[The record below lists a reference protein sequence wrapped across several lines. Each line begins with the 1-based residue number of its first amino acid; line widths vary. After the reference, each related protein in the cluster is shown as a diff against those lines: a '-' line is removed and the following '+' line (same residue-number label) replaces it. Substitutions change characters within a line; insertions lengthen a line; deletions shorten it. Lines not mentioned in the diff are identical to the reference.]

1 VNGPLSGLTVIEL
14 AGLGPA
20 PFCGMILADLGAQVT
35 RVDRLRPPGP
45 GPGAGG
51 EKDFLGRGRR
61 SIMVDLK
68 NPGGPGVV
76 RELAASADV
85 LLEGFRPGVMERL
98 GLGPEELLAAVPTLV
113 YGRMTGWGQSG
124 PLASAAGHDINYI
137 AVAGALEPIG
147 RAGGPPVPPLALVGD
162 FGGGGMLLA
171 VGVCAALVERSV
183 SGKGQVVDAAAVDGA
198 SLLMTVVHS
207 MRADGSWNDERGTNL
222 FDSGA
227 PFYDVYPTAD
237 DRYVSVGAIEPKF
250 YDELIDALGLDT
262 DQMYP
267 QHDRAQW
274 PARKERIA
282 AVIKTRTRAQWA
294 DHMAARDACFA
305 PVLAPGEAPGYPH
318 NRERRSF
325 VTVGGDLQPAPAPR
339 FSRTPA
345 ADPAPAPR
353 PGEHT
358 DAVLRSCGLSAHRVA
373 ALREAGVVA

>member
-1 VNGPLSGLTVIEL
+1 VSGPLSGLTVIEL

-35 RVDRLRPPGP
+35 RVDRMRPPGP

-98 GLGPEELLAAVPTLV
+98 GLGPEELLAAVPALV

-171 VGVCAALVERSV
+171 LGVCAALVERSV

-227 PFYDVYPTAD
+227 PFYDVYPAAD
-237 DRYVSVGAIEPKF
+237 GRYLSFPGNSPCCSRWCCLHRRAVWPRPSSRP
-250 YDELIDALGLDT
+250 LG
-262 DQMYP
+262 
-267 QHDRAQW
+267 
-274 PARKERIA
+274 ER
-282 AVIKTRTRAQWA
+282 TSCERQ
-294 DHMAARDACFA
+294 
-305 PVLAPGEAPGYPH
+305 PGT
-318 NRERRSF
+318 RRS
-325 VTVGGDLQPAPAPR
+325 
-339 FSRTPA
+339 
-345 ADPAPAPR
+345 
-353 PGEHT
+353 
-358 DAVLRSCGLSAHRVA
+358 HR
-373 ALREAGVVA
+373 

>member
-1 VNGPLSGLTVIEL
+1 MSGPLSGLKVIEL

-35 RVDRLRPPGP
+35 RVDRMRPA
-45 GPGAGG
+45 GAGAG
-51 EKDFLGRGRR
+51 QEKDFLGRGRR

-68 NPGGPGVV
+68 NPQGPGLV

-98 GLGPEELLAAVPTLV
+98 GLGPAELLSAVPTLI

-124 PLASAAGHDINYI
+124 PLALAAGHDINYI
-137 AVAGALEPIG
+137 AVAGALEPVG

-171 VGVCAALVERSV
+171 MGVCAALVERSV
-183 SGKGQVVDAAAVDGA
+183 SGEGQVVDAASVDGA

-207 MRADGSWNDERGTNL
+207 FRADGTWSDERGTNL

-227 PFYDVYPTAD
+227 PFYDVYRAAD
-237 DRYVSVGAIEPKF
+237 GTFVSVGAIEPKF
-250 YDELIDALGLDT
+250 YDELIDALGLDR
-262 DQMYP
+262 DRMYP

-274 PARKERIA
+274 PARKGLIA
-282 AVIKTRTRAQWA
+282 QVIKTRTRAEWA
-294 DHMAARDACFA
+294 ELMAGRDACFA
-305 PVLAPGEAPGYPH
+305 PVLAPGEAPAHPH
-318 NRERRSF
+318 NRERGSF
-325 VTVGGDLQPAPAPR
+325 VQVGGDLQPAPAPR

-345 ADPAPAPR
+345 AVPAPAPR

-358 DAVLRSCGLSAHRVA
+358 DAVLRSCGIAAHRA
-373 ALREAGVVA
+373 ESLREAGVVA

>member
-1 VNGPLSGLTVIEL
+1 MSGPLSGLTVIEL

-35 RVDRLRPPGP
+35 RVDRMRPPGP
-45 GPGAGG
+45 GAAR

-61 SIMVDLK
+61 SIIVDLK
-68 NPGGPGVV
+68 HPEGPGVV

-98 GLGPEELLAAVPTLV
+98 GLGPEDLLAAVPTLI

-124 PLASAAGHDINYI
+124 PLAPAAGHDINYI
-137 AVAGALEPIG
+137 AVAGALEPVG

-171 VGVCAALVERSV
+171 MGVCAALVERSV
-183 SGKGQVVDAAAVDGA
+183 SGKGQVVDAASVDGA

-207 MRADGSWNDERGTNL
+207 FRADGSWSDERGTNL

-227 PFYDVYPTAD
+227 PFYDVYQAGDGTF
-237 DRYVSVGAIEPKF
+237 VSVGAIEPKF
-250 YDELIDALGLDT
+250 YDELVDALGLDRE
-262 DQMYP
+262 QMYP

-274 PARKERIA
+274 PARKQRIA
-282 AVIKTRTRAQWA
+282 QVIKTRTRAEWA
-294 DHMAARDACFA
+294 EHMAGRDACFA
-305 PVLAPGEAPGYPH
+305 PVLAPGEAPTHPH

-325 VTVGGDLQPAPAPR
+325 VEVGGDLQPAPAPR

-345 ADPAPAPR
+345 AVPSPTPR

-358 DAVLRSCGLSAHRVA
+358 DAVLRSCGISAHRVA

>member
-1 VNGPLSGLTVIEL
+1 MSGPLSGLTVIEL

-35 RVDRLRPPGP
+35 RVDRMPPPGH
-45 GPGAGG
+45 GAGG

-68 NPGGPGVV
+68 NPAGPEVV

-98 GLGPEELLAAVPTLV
+98 GLGPQELLAAVPTLV

-124 PLASAAGHDINYI
+124 PLALAAGHDINYI

-171 VGVCAALVERSV
+171 MGVCAALVERSV

-207 MRADGSWNDERGTNL
+207 LRADGTWSGERGTNL

-227 PFYDVYPTAD
+227 PFYDVYQAGD
-237 DRYVSVGAIEPKF
+237 GLFVSVGAIEPKF
-250 YDELIDALGLDT
+250 YDELIDALGLDAG
-262 DQMYP
+262 QMYP

-282 AVIKTRTRAQWA
+282 AVIKTRTRAEWTE
-294 DHMAARDACFA
+294 HMAARDACFA
-305 PVLAPGEAPGYPH
+305 PVLAPGEAPDHPH

-345 ADPAPAPR
+345 AVPSPAPR

-373 ALREAGVVA
+373 ALRAAGVVA

>member
-1 VNGPLSGLTVIEL
+1 VSGPLSGLTVIEL

-250 YDELIDALGLDT
+250 YDELIGALGLDT

-305 PVLAPGEAPGYPH
+305 PVLTPGEAPGHPH
-318 NRERRSF
+318 NRERHSF
-325 VTVGGDLQPAPAPR
+325 VAVGGDLQPAPAPR

-345 ADPAPAPR
+345 TDPAPAPR

>member
-1 VNGPLSGLTVIEL
+1 VSGPLAGLTVIEL

-35 RVDRLRPPGP
+35 RVDRMPPPDRRARP
-45 GPGAGG
+45 

-61 SIMVDLK
+61 SILVDLK
-68 NPGGPGVV
+68 NPAGPGVV
-76 RELAASADV
+76 RELAATADV

-98 GLGPEELLAAVPTLV
+98 GLGPDELLAAAPALI

-124 PLASAAGHDINYI
+124 PLALAAGHDINYI
-137 AVAGALEPIG
+137 AVAGALEPVG

-171 VGVCAALVERSV
+171 MGVCAALVERSV
-183 SGKGQVVDAAAVDGA
+183 SGKGQVVDAASVDGA

-207 MRADGSWNDERGTNL
+207 FRADGTWSDERGTNL

-227 PFYDVYPTAD
+227 PFYDVYQARDGTF
-237 DRYVSVGAIEPKF
+237 VSVGAIEPKF
-250 YDELIDALGLDT
+250 YDELVDALGLDRE
-262 DQMYP
+262 QMYP

-274 PARKERIA
+274 PARKQRIA
-282 AVIKTRTRAQWA
+282 EVIKTRARAEWTE
-294 DHMAARDACFA
+294 HMAGRDACFA
-305 PVLAPGEAPGYPH
+305 PVLAPGEAPAHPH

-325 VTVGGDLQPAPAPR
+325 VKVGGDLQPAPAPR

-345 ADPAPAPR
+345 AVPSPTPL

-358 DAVLRSCGLSAHRVA
+358 DAVLRSCGFSARRVA
-373 ALREAGVVA
+373 SLREAGVVA

>member
-282 AVIKTRTRAQWA
+282 AVIKTRTR
-294 DHMAARDACFA
+294 
-305 PVLAPGEAPGYPH
+305 P
-318 NRERRSF
+318 
-325 VTVGGDLQPAPAPR
+325 PA
-339 FSRTPA
+339 TPA
-345 ADPAPAPR
+345 SRPSWPRGRPRGTRTTGSGAP
-353 PGEHT
+353 
-358 DAVLRSCGLSAHRVA
+358 S
-373 ALREAGVVA
+373 